1 MSELSLPALE
11 RDVDAARSRFADS
24 LTVLASPDSY
34 SEAVEAA
41 KRDARGLTRR
51 VEGRIRSS
59 AEGYLDELKARAA
72 ANPAAVLAV
81 AAGVAWRLFQKPPIA
96 TALVGAGLYSL
107 LRTTPEDF
115 GDIDRIDYTARAGE
129 RLREQMTDARDT
141 VLEKA
146 GEVAT
151 AAREKVGELAGEAAS
166 AATSLAQSTGET
178 IGKLSA
184 DASERAASA
193 STEGVRLARDRAARG
208 VETARETLVHSARA
222 ISDNRDQ
229 ALLGL
234 AGVAV
239 AAAIG
244 VALNRRMEE

>member
-1 MSELSLPALE
+1 MGLKRQVEHKLQST
-11 RDVDAARSRFADS
+11 AD
-24 LTVLASPDSY
+24 
-34 SEAVEAA
+34 
-41 KRDARGLTRR
+41 
-51 VEGRIRSS
+51 
-59 AEGYLDELKARAA
+59 GYLDGLKARAA

-81 AAGVAWRLFQKPPIA
+81 AAGVAWRLFHKPPIA

-115 GDIDRIDYTARAGE
+115 GEEDRIDYTDRAKE
-129 RLREQMTDARDT
+129 RLRQQMTDARDT

-146 GEVAT
+146 GE
-151 AAREKVGELAGEAAS
+151 LAGEAATAAKSLSQS
-166 AATSLAQSTGET
+166 AGET

-184 DASERAASA
+184 EASERAASA
-193 STEGVRLARDRAARG
+193 STAAARLARDGTTRG
-208 VETARETLVHSARA
+208 VETAKETLAHSARA

-229 ALLGL
+229 ALLGI

-244 VALNRRMEE
+244 VALNRRLEE

>member
-1 MSELSLPALE
+1 MSEASLHSLE
-11 RDVDAARSRFADS
+11 RDVEAARSRFADS
-24 LTVLASPDSY
+24 LMVLADPGGY
-34 SEAVEAA
+34 AEAAEAA
-41 KRDARGLTRR
+41 KRDVRGLKRQ
-51 VEGRIRSS
+51 VEHKLQST
-59 AEGYLDELKARAA
+59 ADGYLDGLKARAA

-81 AAGVAWRLFQKPPIA
+81 AAGVAWRLFHKPPIA

-115 GDIDRIDYTARAGE
+115 GEEDRIDYTDRAKE
-129 RLREQMTDARDT
+129 RLRQQMTDARDT

-146 GEVAT
+146 GE
-151 AAREKVGELAGEAAS
+151 LAGEAATAAKSLSQS
-166 AATSLAQSTGET
+166 AGET

-184 DASERAASA
+184 EASERAASA
-193 STEGVRLARDRAARG
+193 STAAARLARDGTTRG
-208 VETARETLVHSARA
+208 VETAKETLAHSARA

-229 ALLGL
+229 ALLGI

-244 VALNRRMEE
+244 VALNRRLEE

>member
-1 MSELSLPALE
+1 MSEASLHSLE
-11 RDVDAARSRFADS
+11 RDVEAARSRFADS
-24 LTVLASPDSY
+24 LMVLADPGGY
-34 SEAVEAA
+34 AEAAEAA
-41 KRDARGLTRR
+41 KRDVRGLKRQ
-51 VEGRIRSS
+51 VEHKLQST
-59 AEGYLDELKARAA
+59 ADGYLDGLKARAA

-81 AAGVAWRLFQKPPIA
+81 AAGVAWRLFHKPPIA

-115 GDIDRIDYTARAGE
+115 GEEDRIDYTDRAKE
-129 RLREQMTDARDT
+129 RLRQQMTDARDT

-146 GEVAT
+146 GE
-151 AAREKVGELAGEAAS
+151 LAGEAAS
-166 AATSLAQSTGET
+166 AAKSLSQSAGET

-184 DASERAASA
+184 EASERAASA
-193 STEGVRLARDRAARG
+193 STAAARLARDGTTRG
-208 VETARETLVHSARA
+208 VETAKETLAHSARA

-229 ALLGL
+229 ALLGI

-244 VALNRRMEE
+244 VALNRRLEE

>member
-1 MSELSLPALE
+1 MSEASLHSLE
-11 RDVDAARSRFADS
+11 RDVEAARSRFADS
-24 LTVLASPDSY
+24 LMVLADPGGY
-34 SEAVEAA
+34 AEAAEAA
-41 KRDARGLTRR
+41 KRDVRGLKRQ
-51 VEGRIRSS
+51 VEHKLQST
-59 AEGYLDELKARAA
+59 ADGYLDGLKARAA

-81 AAGVAWRLFQKPPIA
+81 AAGVAWRLFHKPPIA

-115 GDIDRIDYTARAGE
+115 GEEDRIDYTDRAKE
-129 RLREQMTDARDT
+129 RLRQQMTDARDT

-146 GEVAT
+146 GE
-151 AAREKVGELAGEAAS
+151 LAGEAAS
-166 AATSLAQSTGET
+166 AAKSLSQSAGET

-184 DASERAASA
+184 EASERAASA
-193 STEGVRLARDRAARG
+193 STAAARLARDGTTRG
-208 VETARETLVHSARA
+208 VETAKETVAHSARA

-229 ALLGL
+229 ALLGI

-244 VALNRRMEE
+244 VALNRRLEE

>member
-1 MSELSLPALE
+1 MSEASLHSLE
-11 RDVDAARSRFADS
+11 RDVEAARSRFADS
-24 LTVLASPDSY
+24 LMVLADPGGY
-34 SEAVEAA
+34 AEAAEAA
-41 KRDARGLTRR
+41 KRDVRGLKRQ
-51 VEGRIRSS
+51 VEHKLQST
-59 AEGYLDELKARAA
+59 ADGYLDGLKARAA

-81 AAGVAWRLFQKPPIA
+81 AAGVAWRLFHKPPIA

-115 GDIDRIDYTARAGE
+115 GEEDRIDYTDRAEE
-129 RLREQMTDARDT
+129 RLRQQMTDARDT

-146 GEVAT
+146 GE
-151 AAREKVGELAGEAAS
+151 LAGEAATAAKSLSQS
-166 AATSLAQSTGET
+166 AGET

-184 DASERAASA
+184 EASERAASA
-193 STEGVRLARDRAARG
+193 STAAARLARDGTTRG
-208 VETARETLVHSARA
+208 VETAKETVAHSARA

-229 ALLGL
+229 ALLGI

-244 VALNRRMEE
+244 VALNRRLEE

>member
-1 MSELSLPALE
+1 MSEASLHSLE
-11 RDVDAARSRFADS
+11 RDVEAARSRFADS
-24 LTVLASPDSY
+24 LMVLADPGGY
-34 SEAVEAA
+34 AEAAEAA
-41 KRDARGLTRR
+41 KRDVRGLKRQ
-51 VEGRIRSS
+51 VEHKLQST
-59 AEGYLDELKARAA
+59 ADGYLDGLKARAA

-81 AAGVAWRLFQKPPIA
+81 AAGVAWRLFHKPPIA

-115 GDIDRIDYTARAGE
+115 GEEDRIDYTDRAEE
-129 RLREQMTDARDT
+129 RLRQQMTDARDT

-146 GEVAT
+146 GE
-151 AAREKVGELAGEAAS
+151 LAGEAATAAKSLSQS
-166 AATSLAQSTGET
+166 AGET

-184 DASERAASA
+184 EASERAASA
-193 STEGVRLARDRAARG
+193 STAAARLARDGTTRG
-208 VETARETLVHSARA
+208 VETAKETLAHSARA

-229 ALLGL
+229 ALLGI

-244 VALNRRMEE
+244 VALNRRLEE

>member
-1 MSELSLPALE
+1 MSEASLHSLE
-11 RDVDAARSRFADS
+11 RDVEAARSRFADS
-24 LTVLASPDSY
+24 LMVLADPGGY
-34 SEAVEAA
+34 AEAAEAA
-41 KRDARGLTRR
+41 KRDVRGLKRQ
-51 VEGRIRSS
+51 VEHKLQST
-59 AEGYLDELKARAA
+59 ADGYLDGLKARAA

-81 AAGVAWRLFQKPPIA
+81 AAGVAWRLFHKPPIA

-115 GDIDRIDYTARAGE
+115 GEEDRIDYTDRAKE
-129 RLREQMTDARDT
+129 RLRQQMTDARDT

-146 GEVAT
+146 GE
-151 AAREKVGELAGEAAS
+151 LAGEAATAAKSLSQS
-166 AATSLAQSTGET
+166 AGET

-184 DASERAASA
+184 EASERAASA
-193 STEGVRLARDRAARG
+193 STAAARLARDGTTRG
-208 VETARETLVHSARA
+208 VETAKETVAHSARA

-229 ALLGL
+229 ALLGI

-244 VALNRRMEE
+244 VALNRRLEE

>member
-1 MSELSLPALE
+1 MSEASLHSLE
-11 RDVDAARSRFADS
+11 RDVEAARSRFADS
-24 LTVLASPDSY
+24 LMVLADPGSY
-34 SEAVEAA
+34 AEAAEAA
-41 KRDARGLTRR
+41 KRDAMGLKRQ
-51 VEGRIRSS
+51 VEHKLQSTTD
-59 AEGYLDELKARAA
+59 GYLDGLKARAA

-81 AAGVAWRLFQKPPIA
+81 AAGVAWRLFHKPPIA

-115 GDIDRIDYTARAGE
+115 GEEDRIDYTDRAEE
-129 RLREQMTDARDT
+129 RLRQQMTDARDT

-146 GEVAT
+146 GE
-151 AAREKVGELAGEAAS
+151 LAGEAATAAKSLSQS
-166 AATSLAQSTGET
+166 AGET

-184 DASERAASA
+184 EASERAASA
-193 STEGVRLARDRAARG
+193 STAAARLARDGTTRG
-208 VETARETLVHSARA
+208 VETAKETVAHSARA

-229 ALLGL
+229 ALLGI

-244 VALNRRMEE
+244 VALNRRLEE